1 MSKKF
6 KVAFKRSIIISE
18 IFIALASLFSD
29 DYFVSFFAG
38 TIFAILISFLIAL
51 LVAVTNSKG
60 NKKNTTTDINKDT
73 QNFTYNKSDDYEKQ
87 AIFYYNEAT
96 YSGYRKALDLFSKAI
111 ICSTEKKHSLYYYRA
126 NVHLKLNILHN
137 ALDDINTALKY
148 LHEQDT
154 ENITKYLYTKG
165 LIIQKT
171 SSDEDIIGFW
181 KYLISFSK
189 YKCNDCGKIRNKN
202 LSYCTCGSR
211 NFTVIDNEY
220 INNAKIMLE
229 NAETNTI
236 KNYVQNIHDVVYN
249 KYFIAKQSIYNVFS
263 AFYAKKKLEVAEEN
277 YELGLKE
284 FYTENLDKAKEYFEY
299 ALSLAPY
306 NKKYKE
312 CLKQIKKEEN
322 KNINNQTL
330 NDKDFS
336 NNTDKIEYSVEE
348 TATLK
353 KLEVLDD
360 AKKLHEIGC
369 ELFKKGKNNLAI
381 KFFDKAININ
391 PQNDIYYNNRACA
404 YSELEQEKALE
415 DYSSAIKYNP
425 KNPSYYYQRAFINYK
440 LNRFNEAISDYYDT
454 LTYRNENITLQMLH
468 EVYYSMAICQYQTKM
483 DFERDLANAQFL
495 NSESISYFMLQANI
509 TKEEIR
515 KFESFYNKLQEQ
527 ALHENKTKI
536 EILDER
542 LSLLFVAIAG
552 DMLNDEEYSN
562 AMKTLNRALI
572 INPNLSEGI
581 MLRALCNYFTKEYE
595 KALKDINILIDNNFK
610 VSNCYSLQGTI
621 LARIGNNEDA
631 IDSFTKAIELY
642 IEEQNYV
649 AETFFLR
656 GLSYVQAT
664 NEADLLK
671 SFTDFAI
678 AILLDGEYLERIE
691 STLESGLYNSVI
703 GGVKIITEALNQIDL
718 PINEL
723 IPFILQSNFYANSNS
738 NFNIEQQI
746 TNKIRKIDI

>member
-1 MSKKF
+1 MGGL
-6 KVAFKRSIIISE
+6 II
-18 IFIALASLFSD
+18 FMCGVIALVIKLTSKQNIENEDKYLPKKAEKHTK
-29 DYFVSFFAG
+29 Y
-38 TIFAILISFLIAL
+38 
-51 LVAVTNSKG
+51 VAY
-60 NKKNTTTDINKDT
+60 NKD
-73 QNFTYNKSDDYEKQ
+73 DDYEKE
-87 AIFYYNEAT
+87 AMSYYNEGT
-96 YSGYRKALDLFSKAI
+96 YLSYKKALDLFSKAI
-111 ICSTEKKHSLYYYRA
+111 ISSTKEKHNLYYYRA
-126 NVHLKLNILHN
+126 NTQLKLNILQN
-137 ALDDINTALKY
+137 ALEDINTALKY
-148 LHEQDT
+148 LDDNDT
-154 ENITKYLYTKG
+154 GNITKYLYTKG

-171 SSDEDIIGFW
+171 DSDEDIIDFW

-211 NFTVIDNEY
+211 NFTVIDNKY
-220 INNAKIMLE
+220 INNAKMMLE
-229 NAETNTI
+229 NAETKSI
-236 KNYVQNIHDVVYN
+236 KNYIQNIHDVIYN
-249 KYFIAKQSIYNVFS
+249 KHVIVRQSIYNVFF
-263 AFYAKKKLEVAEEN
+263 AFYIKKKLEVAEEN
-277 YELGLKE
+277 YELGLQE
-284 FYTENLDKAKEYFEY
+284 FCAENLNKAKEYFEY

-306 NKKYKE
+306 NQEYKE
-312 CLKQIKKEEN
+312 CLKQIKKEED

-330 NDKDFS
+330 NDEASS
-336 NNTDKIEYSVEE
+336 NSTDKIEYSVEE
-348 TATLK
+348 TVTLK
-353 KLEVLDD
+353 KLEILDD

-369 ELFKKGKNNLAI
+369 DLFENGKNNLAI
-381 KFFDKAININ
+381 KFYNKAININ
-391 PQNDIYYNNRACA
+391 PENATYYNNRACVYNA
-404 YSELEQEKALE
+404 LGQLEKALE
-415 DYSSAIKYNP
+415 DYNIAIKYNP
-425 KNPSYYYQRAFINYK
+425 QNPLYYYQRAFINYK

-509 TKEEIR
+509 TEEEIR

-527 ALHENKTKI
+527 ALHENKTKV

-542 LSLLFVAIAG
+542 LSLFFVAIAG
-552 DMLNDEEYSN
+552 DMLNDEEYTN

-610 VSNCYSLQGTI
+610 VSNCYSLQGAI
-621 LARIGNNEDA
+621 LARIGNNEGA

-656 GLSYVQAT
+656 GLSYVHTT
-664 NEADLLK
+664 NEADVLK

-678 AILLDGEYLERIE
+678 AILLDGEYIERIE
-691 STLESGLYNSVI
+691 STLEAGMHNAVI
-703 GGVKIITEALNQIDL
+703 GGVKVITEALNQIDL

-723 IPFILQSNFYANSNS
+723 IPFLLQSNFYANSNS

-746 TNKIRKIDI
+746 TNKIRKIDL